1 MSTARR
7 RTMATKGFKW
17 DAGLLNGLV
26 SLFEFNQSGEDEIS
40 GKHLTNSYFSWV
52 PGKMKYA
59 AGTTVNGAYFYNATG
74 FNLQSFS
81 LSYWFKIYIPATS
94 SDNMFFMAN
103 GVIKSNS
110 MSNTNLYTL
119 GYGLSLNHNYM
130 DDGGTWMQ
138 VSSGLTSTYNNV
150 WNHFAI
156 SFDSVTNTI
165 VAYSNGIAVI
175 PSAITNNGING
186 FKLSPFYIG
195 GISTSTGTNFFTG
208 SIEQLA
214 IWGRAISS
222 AEMLQIYNGGSG
234 LVFK

>member
-1 MSTARR
+1 
-7 RTMATKGFKW
+7 MATGGIKW
-17 DAGLLNGLV
+17 DDGLLSGLV
-26 SLFEFNQSGEDEIS
+26 SLYEFNQSLEDAIS
-40 GKHLTNSYFSWV
+40 GRHLSSWGIAWF
-52 PGKMKYA
+52 PGKMKYSA
-59 AGTTVNGAYFYNATG
+59 KTYMQGGYLYNATG

-81 LSYWFKIYIPATS
+81 LSYWFNIKIPKIS

-103 GVIKSNS
+103 GVLKNNS

-138 VSSGLTSTYNNV
+138 VSSGLTSTYDNV
-150 WNHFAI
+150 WNHFAL
-156 SFDSVTNTI
+156 SFDKVTNTV

-195 GISTSTGTNFFTG
+195 GIKTSSDTNYFSG
-208 SIEQLA
+208 GIEQLA
-214 IWGRAISS
+214 IWERAISS